1 MVRTFNIYGNW
12 WYKLTASNFI
22 HDIEYF

>member
-12 WYKLTASNFI
+12 WYKLTASSFI
-22 HDIEYF
+22 LDIEYF